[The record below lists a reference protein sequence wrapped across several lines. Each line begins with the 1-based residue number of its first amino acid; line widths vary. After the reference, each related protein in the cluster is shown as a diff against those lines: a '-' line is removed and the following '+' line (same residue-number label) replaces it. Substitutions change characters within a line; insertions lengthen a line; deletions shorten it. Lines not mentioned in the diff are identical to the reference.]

1 MHWSLNGRAG
11 QGSEQRLRLP
21 PSPADPAPYP
31 PPRYDAIHNPHL
43 GLAGLDELYAEAKAL
58 ADAVIPNE

>member
-1 MHWSLNGRAG
+1 MEGPGRAANSDCACL
-11 QGSEQRLRLP
+11 QAPLTLP
-21 PSPADPAPYP
+21 PTP